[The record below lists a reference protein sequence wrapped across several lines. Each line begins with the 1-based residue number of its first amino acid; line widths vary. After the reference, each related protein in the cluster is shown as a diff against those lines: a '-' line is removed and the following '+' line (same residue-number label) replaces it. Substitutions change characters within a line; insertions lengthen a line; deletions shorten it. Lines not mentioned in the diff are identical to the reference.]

1 MTAPEVKR
9 KLTAILSAD
18 VEGYSRLME
27 EDEAATVKTLT
38 AYRETITS
46 LIHHHRGRVVDSPGD
61 NLLAEF
67 ASVVD
72 AVQCAVEIQE
82 LLKAK
87 NAELPEN
94 RRMQFRIGINL
105 GDVIEEGARI
115 YGDGVNI
122 ASRIEAL
129 ADPGGICISMSVYNQ
144 IKKKLVL
151 DYEDLGEHSA
161 KNISEPIRVYRVP
174 LERRAVA
181 GRVHTVKKA
190 KPKRWQWAALAVAVV
205 VIIGAGAWV
214 IRHFVL
220 RSAPIKPASVEKIAE
235 GKKAINSLAVLPF
248 INADNDPDMEYL
260 SDGITESL
268 IYNLSQFP
276 KLKVRSMNSVYHYKG
291 QKTDARTVGKE
302 LNVQVVLTGRIAQR
316 SQDVSISVE
325 LVNAEDNSFLWGEN
339 YQRKSTD
346 ILVIQKDI
354 GKNVSDSLRVQLSPA
369 NHERLAKRTTEN
381 KEAYQL
387 YLKGRYH
394 ASQFTQEGFE
404 KGFALL
410 TQAVELDPN
419 YALAY
424 EGLAYYYLA
433 AVEWYLPSND
443 AWLKAKKA
451 ALKALEID
459 ETLPGA
465 HSMLGIVYV
474 WYEWDWEAAEREFK
488 RAFEL
493 DSDHLNAHAYL
504 GWYLAGIG
512 QFERAMAECQR
523 AVDIDPLSSEAN
535 WILGEALYFAG
546 RYDEAIAQNLKL
558 LDLNPYYWPA
568 AVNLARVYLQKGQ
581 YAEGIAQLRKTVESD
596 VGNPWPTVVLGYA
609 LAIAGEKGEAE
620 KILADLKR
628 QARDKYITPMFYLLI
643 HIGLGN
649 TDQAFEWLDKSIQEH
664 SYYTP
669 FLKVFPEYDPL
680 RNDPRFEGLLKK
692 VGLID

>member
-1 MTAPEVKR
+1 
-9 KLTAILSAD
+9 
-18 VEGYSRLME
+18 
-27 EDEAATVKTLT
+27 
-38 AYRETITS
+38 
-46 LIHHHRGRVVDSPGD
+46 
-61 NLLAEF
+61 
-67 ASVVD
+67 
-72 AVQCAVEIQE
+72 
-82 LLKAK
+82 
-87 NAELPEN
+87 
-94 RRMQFRIGINL
+94 
-105 GDVIEEGARI
+105 
-115 YGDGVNI
+115 
-122 ASRIEAL
+122 
-129 ADPGGICISMSVYNQ
+129 
-144 IKKKLVL
+144 
-151 DYEDLGEHSA
+151 
-161 KNISEPIRVYRVP
+161 
-174 LERRAVA
+174 
-181 GRVHTVKKA
+181 
-190 KPKRWQWAALAVAVV
+190 
-205 VIIGAGAWV
+205 
-214 IRHFVL
+214 
-220 RSAPIKPASVEKIAE
+220 
-235 GKKAINSLAVLPF
+235 
-248 INADNDPDMEYL
+248 
-260 SDGITESL
+260 
-268 IYNLSQFP
+268 
-276 KLKVRSMNSVYHYKG
+276 MNSVYHYKG

-443 AWLKAKKA
+443 ASLKAKKA

>member
-1 MTAPEVKR
+1 
-9 KLTAILSAD
+9 
-18 VEGYSRLME
+18 
-27 EDEAATVKTLT
+27 
-38 AYRETITS
+38 
-46 LIHHHRGRVVDSPGD
+46 
-61 NLLAEF
+61 LLAEF

-82 LLKAK
+82 LLRAK

-105 GDVIEEGARI
+105 GDVIEEGDRI

-144 IKKKLVL
+144 IKKKLIL
-151 DYEDLGEHSA
+151 DYEDLGEHST

-174 LERRAVA
+174 LERGAVA
-181 GRVHTVKKA
+181 GRVDTVKKA
-190 KPKRWQWAALAVAVV
+190 KPKRWQWAALSVAVV
-205 VIIGAGAWV
+205 IIIGAGAWV

-220 RSAPIKPASVEKIAE
+220 RSAPIKPASVEKMAE

-248 INADNDPDMEYL
+248 INAGNDPDIEYL
-260 SDGITESL
+260 SDGLTESL

-276 KLKVRSMNSVYHYKG
+276 KLKVRSMNSVYRYKG
-291 QKTDARTVGKE
+291 QKTDAQTVGSE
-302 LNVQVVLTGRIAQR
+302 LNVQAVLTGRIAQR
-316 SQDVSISVE
+316 GEDVSISVE
-325 LVNAEDNSFLWGEN
+325 LVDASDNSYLWGEN
-339 YQRKSTD
+339 YQRTFTD
-346 ILVIQKDI
+346 ILAIQKDI
-354 GKNVSDSLRVQLSPA
+354 GKKVSDNLRVRLNPGDR
-369 NHERLAKRTTEN
+369 ERLAKRTTEN

-410 TQAVELDPN
+410 TRAVELDPN

-433 AVEWYLPSND
+433 AVEWYLPTND
-443 AWLKAKKA
+443 AWPKAKKA

-465 HSMLGIVYV
+465 HSMLGVVYV
-474 WYEWDWEAAEREFK
+474 WYEWNWAAGEREFE
-488 RAFEL
+488 RTFEL
-493 DSDHLNAHAYL
+493 DPDHLNAHAFY
-504 GWYLAGIG
+504 GWYLGGIG
-512 QFERAMAECQR
+512 QFDRAIAECQR
-523 AVDIDPLSSEAN
+523 AVEIDPLSSDAN

-581 YAEGIAQLRKTVESD
+581 YSEGIALLKKTVESD
-596 VGNPWPTVVLGYA
+596 VGNPWPAVVLGYA
-609 LAIAGEKGEAE
+609 LALAGDKDEAE
-620 KILADLKR
+620 KILAELKQQSQDR
-628 QARDKYITPMFYLLI
+628 YISPMFYALI

-649 TDQAFEWLDKSIQEH
+649 TDQALEFLDKSVQEH
-664 SYYTP
+664 SFYTP
-669 FLKVFPEYDPL
+669 FLKVLPEYDPL
-680 RNDPRFEGLLKK
+680 RNDPRYEVLLKK

>member
-1 MTAPEVKR
+1 MTDQNIKR
-9 KLTAILSAD
+9 KLAAILSAD
-18 VEGYSRLME
+18 VKGYSRLME

-46 LIHHHRGRVVDSPGD
+46 LIQHHRGRVVDSPGD

-105 GDVIEEGARI
+105 GDVIEEGTRI

-174 LERRAVA
+174 LERGAVA
-181 GRVHTVKKA
+181 GRVDTVKKA
-190 KPKRWQWAALAVAVV
+190 KLRRWQWTTLAVAIGIIVV
-205 VIIGAGAWV
+205 VGAWV
-214 IRHFVL
+214 IRHYVL
-220 RSAPIKPASVEKIAE
+220 RSAPIEPAPVERMADSNKT
-235 GKKAINSLAVLPF
+235 INSLAVLPF
-248 INADNDPDMEYL
+248 INVGNDPAIEYL

-276 KLKVRSMNSVYHYKG
+276 NLKVRSMNSVYRYKG
-291 QKTDARTVGKE
+291 LKTDAQTVGRD
-302 LNVQVVLTGRIAQR
+302 LNVKVVLAGRIVQR
-316 SQDVSISVE
+316 GEDVSISVE
-325 LVNAEDNSFLWGEN
+325 LVDALDNSFLWGEN
-339 YQRKSTD
+339 YQRKFAD
-346 ILVIQKDI
+346 ILAIQKDI
-354 GKNVSDSLRVQLSPA
+354 GMNVSDHLRVQLSA
-369 NHERLAKRTTEN
+369 DARVRLAKRTTEN

-410 TQAVELDPN
+410 TRAVELDPN

-443 AWLKAKKA
+443 AWLKAKEA

-459 ETLPGA
+459 HTLPGA
-465 HSMLGIVYV
+465 HSMLAIVYV
-474 WYEWDWEAAEREFK
+474 WFEWDWEAGEREFK
-488 RAFEL
+488 RTFEL
-493 DSDHLNAHAYL
+493 DPDHQSARAYL
-504 GWYLAGIG
+504 GWYLGGIG
-512 QFERAMAECQR
+512 HFDRAIAECQR
-523 AVDIDPLSSEAN
+523 AQEIDPLSSEAN

-546 RYDEAIAQNLKL
+546 RYDEAIAQNVKL

-568 AVNLARVYLQKGQ
+568 AVNLARVYLQKRQ
-581 YAEGIAQLRKTVESD
+581 YAEGIALLKKTVESD
-596 VGNPWPTVVLGYA
+596 VGNPWPAVVYGYA
-609 LAIAGEKGEAE
+609 LALAGEKRDAK
-620 KILADLKR
+620 KILEELGQQSQDR
-628 QARDKYITPMFYLLI
+628 YISPMFYTLI

-649 TDQAFEWLDKSIQEH
+649 TDQAFDWLDKSIQEH
-664 SYYTP
+664 SFYMP
-669 FLKVFPEYDPL
+669 FLKVLPEFDSI
-680 RNDPRFEGLLKK
+680 RNDPRFAALLKK
-692 VGLID
+692 AKLAD

>member
-1 MTAPEVKR
+1 MTTQDVKR

-18 VEGYSRLME
+18 VKGYSRLME

-46 LIHHHRGRVVDSPGD
+46 LVRHHRGRVVDSPGD

-443 AWLKAKKA
+443 ASLKAKKA

-493 DSDHLNAHAYL
+493 DSDHLNAHAYY
-504 GWYLAGIG
+504 GWHLSGMG
-512 QFERAMAECQR
+512 QFDKGIAECQR

-680 RNDPRFEGLLKK
+680 RNDPRYEVLLKK
-692 VGLID
+692 VGLVD